1 MSLDKQ
7 ELRQRLEAV
16 AAQVSAP
23 RLTVEGLVRRIRR
36 RRARIIGLVSGS
48 LLAVAAIAVAVPIGL
63 SLTSTGPALGPSASP
78 EKLPFSLSYTV
89 AVNGQSVVFPKNGTT
104 PSFTVTPGEDL
115 RINVDVIV
123 PAHARVAALW
133 LGISKGILGS
143 GPKHRPIG
151 INYPMLAHTRRPL
164 GPGSHRF
171 RLRWT
176 VPAGLRPG
184 ASRLL
189 AAAWYTRQGVTAD
202 VAEPIVTL
210 IMR

>member
-78 EKLPFSLSYTV
+78 GKLPFSLSYTV
-89 AVNGQSVVFPKNGTT
+89 AV
-104 PSFTVTPGEDL
+104 
-115 RINVDVIV
+115 
-123 PAHARVAALW
+123 
-133 LGISKGILGS
+133 
-143 GPKHRPIG
+143 
-151 INYPMLAHTRRPL
+151 
-164 GPGSHRF
+164 
-171 RLRWT
+171 
-176 VPAGLRPG
+176 
-184 ASRLL
+184 
-189 AAAWYTRQGVTAD
+189 
-202 VAEPIVTL
+202 
-210 IMR
+210 